1 MAKLEV
7 IIGADSSEL
16 NAEIVAAEKKIKD
29 LAKTKI
35 SNIKLGIDN
44 TSLNRD
50 IATAKKDL
58 TGLRT
63 AVKDVGQSFDSI
75 KKPIA
80 NGGNTLMQFSRIAQ
94 DAPFGIMGIG
104 NNITATAESFGHLAA
119 SSGGAGN
126 ALKAVASSITGVG
139 GILLAVSLVTTALTL
154 MSQNG
159 LTVGDVFSKLTGDFD
174 AFGSAMTKV
183 YEEAKKSAAE
193 QIVTT
198 KGLIAIAQDETKSKR
213 ERLDVVDMLQ
223 KQWPKFYG
231 QLTAEKI
238 MYGDLTAVTKELTQA
253 LVNKAIAEKT
263 AEKTADAT
271 VALWKANGK
280 LVKGKEELAKAE
292 KEYNDAAKDPEKIQS
307 MRFFASAV
315 GSARDRVQSAREEV
329 LKFNKEVQRGQDIID
344 LASKR
349 GSKAIAP
356 PVTVK
361 RTAAPKAVTQV
372 PRDQQPIDNSIS
384 LVGLAVLSNTGAQ
397 IKTTMGEIRQAVSS
411 ETVAMTE
418 LLYNF
423 NENVNAII
431 SDSLAGAFMN
441 LGQVIGDA
449 MANGANVLQAAGN
462 SLLASIGGLLSAM
475 GGELIKL
482 GTAAVLA
489 GTVTKTFGS
498 IVGIGA
504 GIAAIAGG
512 TILSSIGSA
521 MASKANKGVS
531 GYGGQGSSVSTGGS
545 YSSPSGGSYSSS
557 NNSGGGSVVFEISG
571 QSLIG
576 VLSNTMDKNTRLGGS
591 LSLSN

>member
-7 IIGADSSEL
+7 IISADSSEL

-63 AVKDVGQSFDSI
+63 AVKDVGQSFDAM

-104 NNITATAESFGHLAA
+104 NNITATAESFSYLSA

-126 ALKAVASSITGVG
+126 ALKAVANSMMGTG
-139 GILLAVSLVTTALTL
+139 GILLAVSLVTSGLTY

-159 LTVGDVFSKLTGDFD
+159 ITVGDVFSKLTGDFD
-174 AFGSAMTKV
+174 AFGNAMTKV

-280 LVKGKEELAKAE
+280 LIKGKEELAKAE
-292 KEYNDAAKDPEKIQS
+292 KIYNDAAKDPEKIQS
-307 MRFFASAV
+307 MLFYAKNVDNASE
-315 GSARDRVQSAREEV
+315 RVKSAREEV

-349 GSKAIAP
+349 GSKVIAP

-361 RTAAPKAVTQV
+361 SKATPKAVTQV

-423 NENVNAII
+423 NNEASMII
-431 SDSLAGAFMN
+431 SESIANTFAN
-441 LGQVIGDA
+441 LGSAIGSA
-449 MANGANVLQAAGN
+449 LATGGNVLKAAGN
-462 SLLASIGGLLSAM
+462 VLLSSLGGILTDLGKMAIQVGVGLL
-475 GGELIKL
+475 GIK
-482 GTAAVLA
+482 AAL
-489 GTVTKTFGS
+489 KTLNPY
-498 IVGIGA
+498 VA
-504 GIAAIAGG
+504 IAAGVALVALGG
-512 TILSSIGSA
+512 FVSSTTSNMGNAIGS
-521 MASKANKGVS
+521 GS
-531 GYGGQGSSVSTGGS
+531 GGGSSVSTGGS
-545 YSSPSGGSYSSS
+545 YSSPSGGGYASS

-576 VLSNTMDKNTRLGGS
+576 VLSNTLDKNTRLGGS

>member
-50 IATAKKDL
+50 IAAAKKDL

-63 AVKDVGQSFDSI
+63 AVKDVGQSFDAM

-104 NNITATAESFGHLAA
+104 NNITATAESFSHLAA
-119 SSGGAGN
+119 TSGGAGN
-126 ALKAVASSITGVG
+126 ALKAVASSMTGVG

-280 LVKGKEELAKAE
+280 LIKGKEELAKAE
-292 KEYNDAAKDPEKIQS
+292 KIYNDAAKDPEKIQS
-307 MRFFASAV
+307 MLFYAKNVDNASE
-315 GSARDRVQSAREEV
+315 RVKSAREEV
-329 LKFNKEVQRGQDIID
+329 LKFNKEVQKGQDIID

-361 RTAAPKAVTQV
+361 STAAPKAVTQI

-423 NENVNAII
+423 NNEASMII
-431 SDSLAGAFMN
+431 SESIANTFAN
-441 LGQVIGDA
+441 LGSAIGSA
-449 MANGANVLQAAGN
+449 LATGGNVLKAAGN
-462 SLLASIGGLLSAM
+462 VLLSSLGGILTDLGKMAIQVGVGLL
-475 GGELIKL
+475 GIK
-482 GTAAVLA
+482 AAL
-489 GTVTKTFGS
+489 KTLNPY
-498 IVGIGA
+498 VA
-504 GIAAIAGG
+504 IAAGVALVALGG
-512 TILSSIGSA
+512 FVSSTTSNMGNAIGS
-521 MASKANKGVS
+521 
-531 GYGGQGSSVSTGGS
+531 GGGGGSSVSTGAS
-545 YSSPSGGSYSSS
+545 YSSPSGGSYASS

-576 VLSNTMDKNTRLGGS
+576 VLSNTLDKNTRLGGS
-591 LSLSN
+591 LTLSN